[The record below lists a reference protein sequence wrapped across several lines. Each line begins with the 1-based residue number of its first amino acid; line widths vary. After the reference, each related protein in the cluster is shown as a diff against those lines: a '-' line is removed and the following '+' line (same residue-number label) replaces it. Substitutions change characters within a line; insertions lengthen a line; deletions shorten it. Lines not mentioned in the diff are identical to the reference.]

1 MSTASPAGPSGP
13 PRAADPD
20 AALLRRIERTALA
33 FVLLAGAVAGL
44 AGGMVWAGGV
54 LGGGVLAGASYWAI
68 RSSVDALVLAAL
80 PTAAPTA
87 DEGLSPP
94 PRSVWRGVL
103 VLLGRH
109 ALLALA
115 AYVIIARLRLQPIGL
130 LIGASAVAVA
140 AVAESLRGLRR

>member
-1 MSTASPAGPSGP
+1 M
-13 PRAADPD
+13 
-20 AALLRRIERTALA
+20 
-33 FVLLAGAVAGL
+33 AGAVAGL
-44 AGGMVWAGGV
+44 AGGTVWAGGV
-54 LGGGVLAGASYWAI
+54 LGGGVLSGASYWAI

-80 PTAAPTA
+80 PPSTPAQPH
-87 DEGLSPP
+87 SPRP
-94 PRSVWRGVL
+94 VWRAVL